1 MRVTLEKY
9 DSNGRYIRDITR
21 SESTANNLVKTW
33 PKLYKLKE
41 VVAQPIT
48 EVEIIHP
55 KKKEDVVV
63 VEVKEEP
70 LEEKVEEKKEKK
82 KPGRKKAK

>member
-1 MRVTLEKY
+1 MEKF
-9 DSNGRYIRDITR
+9 DNQGRYVKDITVA
-21 SESTANNLVKTW
+21 ESTANNIIKTW

-55 KKKEDVVV
+55 KKKEDVVA